1 MKKQTFTKQ
10 AVWQAAAVGV
20 LAVGGV
26 LFAFPGQ
33 IGIGQTYR
41 QVRVDDRIIGY
52 APENTDMDDIVRQ
65 ARQELTQKT
74 GERISGEVVWSSE
87 ECRKPFQKLLSENEL
102 KEAVEN
108 ILSEKNAR
116 KSAASIQWR
125 SMNTAPTC
133 DDGRGGVFSGKSE
146 GFCG

>member
-26 LFAFPGQ
+26 LFWLSGQ

-52 APENTDMDDIVRQ
+52 APEKTDMDDIVRPVSS
-65 ARQELTQKT
+65 ARLQN
-74 GERISGEVVWSSE
+74 
-87 ECRKPFQKLLSENEL
+87 FLLI
-102 KEAVEN
+102 KKN
-108 ILSEKNAR
+108 I
-116 KSAASIQWR
+116 
-125 SMNTAPTC
+125 TA
-133 DDGRGGVFSGKSE
+133 
-146 GFCG
+146 

>member
-26 LFAFPGQ
+26 LFCLSGQ

-102 KEAVEN
+102 KEAVEHT
-108 ILSEKNAR
+108 K
-116 KSAASIQWR
+116 
-125 SMNTAPTC
+125 
-133 DDGRGGVFSGKSE
+133 
-146 GFCG
+146 

>member
-26 LFAFPGQ
+26 LFCLSGQ

-52 APENTDMDDIVRQ
+52 APENTDILDS
-65 ARQELTQKT
+65 
-74 GERISGEVVWSSE
+74 RINMTRLVPQLRV
-87 ECRKPFQKLLSENEL
+87 LH
-102 KEAVEN
+102 
-108 ILSEKNAR
+108 
-116 KSAASIQWR
+116 KSQPA
-125 SMNTAPTC
+125 
-133 DDGRGGVFSGKSE
+133 
-146 GFCG
+146 

>member
-26 LFAFPGQ
+26 LCLSGQ

-65 ARQELTQKT
+65 ARQELTQRPGRESAAKSY
-74 GERISGEVVWSSE
+74 GAVRS
-87 ECRKPFQKLLSENEL
+87 
-102 KEAVEN
+102 VEN
-108 ILSEKNAR
+108 
-116 KSAASIQWR
+116 R
-125 SMNTAPTC
+125 SRSCCRRMN
-133 DDGRGGVFSGKSE
+133 
-146 GFCG
+146 